1 MREREWMKEHTRE
14 CLQRRG
20 LLMSVL
26 SVLTGLARR
35 DFPGSCLSRV
45 DIERGPITF

>member
-35 DFPGSCLSRV
+35 DFPFPRHIQMLFASK
-45 DIERGPITF
+45 D